1 MRKNSLS
8 TVRSRSSSTKKA
20 GNLAAILIVI
30 GKDKDRDKFLLKFI
44 LLSAS
49 QSMLKDEKSKNEF
62 PLLCPVMMFLVSN
75 TPRLILNLTEY
86 SVHSREQGEGI
97 DLDCECDPTPTW
109 YTVTISINH
118 FLLTINR
125 SDKKNCQAQGK
136 LSRPTINV
144 QCQTSEMT
152 LP

>member
-1 MRKNSLS
+1 MLTFLRFFLMKASLRIRIRIS
-8 TVRSRSSSTKKA
+8 FV
-20 GNLAAILIVI
+20 
-30 GKDKDRDKFLLKFI
+30 LKFI

-62 PLLCPVMMFLVSN
+62 SLLCPVMMFLVSN

-86 SVHSREQGEGI
+86 SVHRREQGEGLE
-97 DLDCECDPTPTW
+97 LDCECDPTPTW

-125 SDKKNCQAQGK
+125 SDQKNCQAQGQ
-136 LSRPTINV
+136 LLRPTT
-144 QCQTSEMT
+144 TSYIF
-152 LP
+152 

>member
-30 GKDKDRDKFLLKFI
+30 GKDKDKFCTQIYPLEC
-44 LLSAS
+44 LSINAI
-49 QSMLKDEKSKNEF
+49 LKDEKSKNEF

-86 SVHSREQGEGI
+86 SVHSREQGEGLE
-97 DLDCECDPTPTW
+97 LDCECDPTPTW

-125 SDKKNCQAQGK
+125 SDQKNCQAQGQ
-136 LSRPTINV
+136 LLRPTT
-144 QCQTSEMT
+144 TSYIF
-152 LP
+152 